1 MPQGLPALLAL
12 LALSATRTLAAP
24 MDMQV
29 GILHIGGEPDTP
41 SEPPTPHSMDP
52 PSSPPARPTNVMLEP
67 SSPPTIDSPE
77 KPDSAPAAATTTNE
91 PCTDCADSIPVSMS
105 MPSPQVDQPMPVM
118 IQQNILETSDLPTV
132 TQQYLPTPSADEPQ
146 VTETYIEDTSIDT
159 YDTAATH
166 DLTESTT
173 LAVLVAVDPTSTVLA
188 TGTLGTLSGLS
199 YSVSGSPHAS
209 STFIRIAPG
218 IVTHSAEVSEPS
230 ASAPHRPTHDST
242 TAATEEP
249 IPTRYILS
257 GILSSLIG
265 LVIVFYFC
273 AVFRRHRSKRREADN
288 IKHGTESVLSRT
300 LSYDKTKASMQ
311 SSFSTDSMHEK
322 DNATT
327 WRPDAP
333 ASARVSSGAWLRPAH
348 HFPSL
353 SVNSIRASFVA
364 RSSVF
369 SGFWSNPVPWS
380 SSHSTPSSNSQTRP
394 RPTVYDRVID
404 ISKNVPGSKFSV
416 TSSDF
421 GDCEKRG
428 LKSLGEIPRPDEAF
442 CRTPPVGSPL
452 LGGVGSPML
461 DGQEDFGYGDA
472 YRAVPQ
478 GSPRISQVGSPMIS
492 HPGSPMLSYDDASR
506 PWTLYAESM
515 ESSDEGY
522 RFVVPE
528 EPRRRQDS
536 DLEPRRDS
544 DLEPRRDSDL
554 PVITFSDYAEP
565 KQRPVSLMRG

>member
-1 MPQGLPALLAL
+1 MPQEAPVLLAL
-12 LALSATRTLAAP
+12 LALSATRALAAP

-29 GILHIGGEPDTP
+29 GILHIGGGPDAP
-41 SEPPTPHSMDP
+41 SDAPTSHPMDP
-52 PSSPPARPTNVMLEP
+52 PSSPPTRPTDVMLEP
-67 SSPPTIDSPE
+67 SSPPTIQDSPA
-77 KPDSAPAAATTTNE
+77 KPDSSLNADTTSNE

-105 MPSPQVDQPMPVM
+105 MPAPQPEQSMPVM
-118 IQQNILETSDLPTV
+118 IQQNILATSYLPTV

-146 VTETYIEDTSIDT
+146 VTDAYVEDIPNET
-159 YDTAATH
+159 YDTAPTQ
-166 DLTESTT
+166 DFTESTT
-173 LAVLVAVDPTSTVLA
+173 LAVLVAVDPTSTVLP
-188 TGTLGTLSGLS
+188 TETFIPVSGLS
-199 YSVSGSPHAS
+199 SSATGLTHVS
-209 STFIRIAPG
+209 STFVRIAPG

-230 ASAPHRPTHDST
+230 AGAPHRPTHDST
-242 TAATEEP
+242 TAVTEEP

-273 AVFRRHRSKRREADN
+273 AVFRRHRTKRREADN
-288 IKHGTESVLSRT
+288 FKHGTESVLSRT
-300 LSYDKTKASMQ
+300 LSYDKTKASMR
-311 SSFSTDSMHEK
+311 SSFSTDSLHEK
-322 DNATT
+322 DNTAT

-353 SVNSIRASFVA
+353 SVTSLRASFVK

-369 SGFWSNPVPWS
+369 SGLWSA
-380 SSHSTPSSNSQTRP
+380 STAASGPPRT

-461 DGQEDFGYGDA
+461 GGMGEGEFGGEVYGGMQGDP

-478 GSPRISQVGSPMIS
+478 GSPRISQPGSPMISQAGSPMIS
-492 HPGSPMLSYDDASR
+492 HDDASR

-515 ESSDEGY
+515 ESSDEAY
-522 RFVVPE
+522 RYVVPE
-528 EPRRRQDS
+528 
-536 DLEPRRDS
+536 
-544 DLEPRRDSDL
+544 EPRRDSDL
-554 PVITFSDYAEP
+554 PVITFSDYAEQ
-565 KQRPVSLMRG
+565 KQRPVSLIRG

>member
-1 MPQGLPALLAL
+1 MPQDLPALLAL

-29 GILHIGGEPDTP
+29 GILHIGGGSPDAP
-41 SEPPTPHSMDP
+41 SEPPTSHSMES
-52 PSSPPARPTNVMLEP
+52 PSSPPARPTDVMLEP
-67 SSPPTIDSPE
+67 SSPPTIQDSPA
-77 KPDSAPAAATTTNE
+77 KPDSSPNADTTTNE

-118 IQQNILETSDLPTV
+118 IQQNIL
-132 TQQYLPTPSADEPQ
+132 DEPR

-173 LAVLVAVDPTSTVLA
+173 LAVLVAVDPTSSVLA

-273 AVFRRHRSKRREADN
+273 AVFRRHRSKRREAEN

-322 DNATT
+322 DTAAT

-364 RSSVF
+364 RSAVF
-369 SGFWSNPVPWS
+369 SGIWSNSVPWS
-380 SSHSTPSSNSQTRP
+380 SSHSSAPSNSQTRT

-452 LGGVGSPML
+452 LGGVGSPMM

-478 GSPRISQVGSPMIS
+478 GSPRISQGGSPMIS
-492 HPGSPMLSYDDASR
+492 HPGSPMLSHDDASR

-515 ESSDEGY
+515 DSSDEGY

-528 EPRRRQDS
+528 EPRRYAVAEESRQRQDS
-536 DLEPRRDS
+536 DLE
-544 DLEPRRDSDL
+544 LRRDSDL

>member
-1 MPQGLPALLAL
+1 
-12 LALSATRTLAAP
+12 
-24 MDMQV
+24 
-29 GILHIGGEPDTP
+29 
-41 SEPPTPHSMDP
+41 MDP
-52 PSSPPARPTNVMLEP
+52 PSSPPARPTDVMLEP
-67 SSPPTIDSPE
+67 SSPPTIQDSPA
-77 KPDSAPAAATTTNE
+77 KPDSSQNTDTTTNE

-118 IQQNILETSDLPTV
+118 IQQNIL
-132 TQQYLPTPSADEPQ
+132 DEPQ
-146 VTETYIEDTSIDT
+146 VTDTYVEDTSNDT
-159 YDTAATH
+159 YDTAPMQDFTQ
-166 DLTESTT
+166 STT
-173 LAVLVAVDPTSTVLA
+173 LAVLVAVDPTSTALP
-188 TGTLGTLSGLS
+188 TETLGTFSGLLS
-199 YSVSGSPHAS
+199 SAAGLTHAS
-209 STFIRIAPG
+209 STFVRIAPG
-218 IVTHSAEVSEPS
+218 IVTHSAEVSQPS

-322 DNATT
+322 DHTAA

-364 RSSVF
+364 RSAVF
-369 SGFWSNPVPWS
+369 SGIWSNSVPWS
-380 SSHSTPSSNSQTRP
+380 SSHSSAPSNSQTRP

-461 DGQEDFGYGDA
+461 GGLGEGYGGMGSPMMGEGEFGGEVYGGMNGDA

-478 GSPRISQVGSPMIS
+478 DSPRISQAGSPMIS
-492 HPGSPMLSYDDASR
+492 HPGSPRIPHDDASR

-515 ESSDEGY
+515 DSADEGY

-528 EPRRRQDS
+528 EPRRYVVTEESRQ
-536 DLEPRRDS
+536 RQDS

>member
-1 MPQGLPALLAL
+1 MPQDVPALLAL

-41 SEPPTPHSMDP
+41 SEPPTPDSMDP
-52 PSSPPARPTNVMLEP
+52 PSSPPARPTDVMLEP
-67 SSPPTIDSPE
+67 SSPPTIQDSPA
-77 KPDSAPAAATTTNE
+77 KSDSYPNADTTTNE
-91 PCTDCADSIPVSMS
+91 PCTDCADPIPVSMS

-146 VTETYIEDTSIDT
+146 VTDT
-159 YDTAATH
+159 YVDDSTNDTYEPAPTQ

-173 LAVLVAVDPTSTVLA
+173 LAILVAVDPTSTVLP
-188 TGTLGTLSGLS
+188 TETLGTPSGLMLS
-199 YSVSGSPHAS
+199 AAGLTHAS
-209 STFIRIAPG
+209 STFVRIAPG

-230 ASAPHRPTHDST
+230 ASPPHRPTHDST
-242 TAATEEP
+242 TAAAEDP

-257 GILSSLIG
+257 GILSSLVG

-353 SVNSIRASFVA
+353 SVNSIRASFIA

-369 SGFWSNPVPWS
+369 SGFWSA
-380 SSHSTPSSNSQTRP
+380 TSSNSQTRP

-452 LGGVGSPML
+452 LGGVGSPMMGGVGSPML
-461 DGQEDFGYGDA
+461 GDGEFGGEGYGDA
-472 YRAVPQ
+472 YRPLAQ
-478 GSPRISQVGSPMIS
+478 GSPRISQPQSPMIS
-492 HPGSPMLSYDDASR
+492 HPGSPMLSHDDASR

-515 ESSDEGY
+515 ESDEGY
-522 RFVVPE
+522 RYVVPE
-528 EPRRRQDS
+528 EPRRDS
-536 DLEPRRDS
+536 G
-544 DLEPRRDSDL
+544 L

-565 KQRPVSLMRG
+565 KQRPVSLVRG